1 MSTFRKALTA
11 IAVLLVLLTA
21 APSIFAGDHE
31 GAYTGGYNK
40 SDLYGGFGGHQWN
53 SRNVPA
59 GTVVDPGSQVLYIVD
74 TGVNLREE
82 AGNESG
88 DTELLNA
95 K

>member
-40 SDLYGGFGGHQWN
+40 SDLYGGFGGAP
-53 SRNVPA
+53 S
-59 GTVVDPGSQVLYIVD
+59 GTVATSLQGLLSIQDPKYCTSLTQALIFARKRGMNPATPSC
-74 TGVNLREE
+74 
-82 AGNESG
+82 
-88 DTELLNA
+88 
-95 K
+95 